1 MFSTRF
7 SKARIAPLIMITA
20 LGLSACGGMSG
31 TQKGAVT
38 GTAAGAVV
46 GAAVGNAAGSTAKGA
61 ILGAV
66 VGGAAGAVIGRRMDR
81 QATMLADE
89 LPDAEIRRLGEGI
102 QVTFDSGILFG
113 FDSSELQEIAKAN
126 LTSLAES
133 LDSDADT
140 DLLIVGHTDDLGA
153 EGYNQALSE
162 RRARAAASYI
172 ASRGLSSDRIDIQ
185 GRGESEPIADNAT
198 ELGRDENR
206 RVEIAIYASEEYR
219 ARLTANPRN
228 R

>member
-1 MFSTRF
+1 MFSTRL
-7 SKARIAPLIMITA
+7 SKARLMPLIMLAA
-20 LGLSACGGMSG
+20 LGLSACGGMSA

-113 FDSSELQEIAKAN
+113 FDSSELQETAKAN

-133 LDSDADT
+133 LDSDPDT
-140 DLLIVGHTDDLGA
+140 DLLIVGHTDALGP
-153 EGYNQALSE
+153 EGYNLALSE
-162 RRARAAASYI
+162 RRSRAAATYL
-172 ASRGLSSDRIDIQ
+172 ASQGVSAERIDIR
-185 GRGESEPIADNAT
+185 GRGEGEPVADNAT

-206 RVEIAIYASEEYR
+206 RVEIAIYASEKYR
-219 ARLTANPRN
+219 ARLTANPRS